1 MRISSQGGALKVSDN
16 TLLWVS
22 HTSDVLLSEHE
33 QVHHLVKN
41 ITIRLDEGMIS
52 ELESEAD
59 EYDKTR
65 SEHIRDI
72 LAIRNEH
79 GVKQDEYEDR
89 IEDLGREITRLQ
101 NEKRTLI
108 RDREERT
115 ELVEYVEQQRNLD
128 QYRAKRER
136 MVDQAGMLT
145 RWKWKF
151 TGIPVDE

>member
-1 MRISSQGGALKVSDN
+1 MR
-16 TLLWVS
+16 
-22 HTSDVLLSEHE
+22 
-33 QVHHLVKN
+33 N

-59 EYDKTR
+59 ELDKAR

-72 LAIRNEH
+72 LATRNEH